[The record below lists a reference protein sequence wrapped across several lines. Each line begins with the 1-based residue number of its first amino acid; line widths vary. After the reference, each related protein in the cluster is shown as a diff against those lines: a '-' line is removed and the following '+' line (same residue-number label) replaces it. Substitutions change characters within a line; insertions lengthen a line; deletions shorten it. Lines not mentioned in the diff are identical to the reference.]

1 MLVPGTPWAT
11 CGQTVLILAE
21 LNSPYFPLC
30 TDTLETPFKA
40 SLTLGSQT
48 RLVID
53 YLCHVG
59 KTQRFFVRPY
69 GTMVEYP
76 LHNYILRMGLP
87 FYDYTVTRVTRL

>member
-30 TDTLETPFKA
+30 TDTLETPSKA

-53 YLCHVG
+53 YLCMLG
-59 KTQRFFVRPY
+59 KLKGFHEAIWDDGRIPT
-69 GTMVEYP
+69 T
-76 LHNYILRMGLP
+76 
-87 FYDYTVTRVTRL
+87 